1 MYDNLKYPQNFFIKS
16 QKNILQHL
24 SNLQKILDMRQYAS
38 QDGQGASLA
47 VRPFRAILPT
57 AKRRAPSA
65 HEAADG
71 YAAPRPPVHLAYA

>member
-1 MYDNLKYPQNFFIKS
+1 M
-16 QKNILQHL
+16 H
-24 SNLQKILDMRQYAS
+24 QYAS
-38 QDGQGASLA
+38 PDGQGASLA

-71 YAAPRPPVHLAYA
+71 YAAPRPPLHLAYA

>member
-1 MYDNLKYPQNFFIKS
+1 MHKRGSHEPS
-16 QKNILQHL
+16 
-24 SNLQKILDMRQYAS
+24 
-38 QDGQGASLA
+38 GA

-71 YAAPRPPVHLAYA
+71 YAALRAHANPAMHTDAYQGFFEGY

>member
-1 MYDNLKYPQNFFIKS
+1 M
-16 QKNILQHL
+16 H
-24 SNLQKILDMRQYAS
+24 QYAS
-38 QDGQGASLA
+38 PDEQGASLA